1 MFKNLFKKRNEVDLY
16 APCSGKIIALE
27 NVSDPVFSQKMM
39 GEGIAIIPS
48 DLKIVAPF
56 NGRIVQIPETN
67 HAIGLNDEN
76 NNEVLLHIGL
86 ETVELNGEGFKAK
99 VQTGDYVKTGEVLM
113 ELDLDYLQKNAKD
126 TITPIVIT
134 NNEKQLQ
141 LTDASEAIAG
151 ETVIMTLSDK

>member
-27 NVSDPVFSQKMM
+27 NVSDPVFNQKMM
-39 GEGIAIIPS
+39 GEGIAIIPAAP
-48 DLKIVAPF
+48 KIVAPF
-56 NGRIVQIPETN
+56 NGRVVQIPETN
-67 HAIGLNDEN
+67 HAVGLNDEH

-86 ETVELNGEGFKAK
+86 ETVGLNGEGFKAR
-99 VQTGDYVKTGEVLM
+99 VQTGDYVETGEILM

-126 TITPIVIT
+126 IITPIVIT

-141 LTDASEAIAG
+141 LTDASEAIIS